1 MLTEVCD
8 FVHNYFEHE
17 IHHGTF
23 SIVNGNIDL
32 TGLVK
37 NGQRFRI
44 LGSAL
49 NDGIYTYYDES
60 ALYNDDDDALADLM
74 DETFTGAIVAMAIP
88 KAFLKIVSEITEWQ
102 NKNSQVVE
110 SPYTSESWGGYSYT
124 KAGSGS
130 GGGVLS
136 WRDVFKQ
143 KLNAYR
149 RIA

>member
-1 MLTEVCD
+1 MLSEVCD
-8 FVHNYFEHE
+8 FVHNYFEYE

-23 SIVNGNIDL
+23 SIVNGGIRL
-32 TGLVK
+32 AGLVR

-88 KAFLKIVSEITEWQ
+88 KAFLKIVSDITEWQ
-102 NKNSQVVE
+102 NKNGQIVE
-110 SPYTSESWGGYSYT
+110 SPYTSESFGGYSYT
-124 KAGSGS
+124 KARRR
-130 GGGVLS
+130 S
-136 WRDVFKQ
+136 WV
-143 KLNAYR
+143 A
-149 RIA
+149 